1 MVTRKEIADALKVA
15 AANLFFKSRYSC
27 TYELG
32 LESWGAIRADV
43 VAVKLSGHIV
53 IVEVKSSVADFKA
66 DNKFKRYLKYCDR
79 FYFCFTPDTW
89 NKIQAKEELISRVP
103 KRAGVILLLNSGYAR
118 IVRPCKIKEMNT
130 DNRLAILARLA
141 WRSGDLSKR
150 VRRQRVRVYLPK

>member
-1 MVTRKEIADALKVA
+1 MATRKEIADALKIA

-66 DNKFKRYLKYCDR
+66 DNKFKKYLKYCDR
-79 FYFCFTPDTW
+79 FYFCFTPETW
-89 NKIQAKEELISRVP
+89 DKIKAKETLINRLP
-103 KRAGVILLLNSGYAR
+103 KRAGVILLLSSGYAR
-118 IVRPCKIKEMNT
+118 IVKPCKIKEMSIE
-130 DNRLAILARLA
+130 NRMAILARLA
-141 WRSGDLSKR
+141 WRAGDLSKR
-150 VRRQRVRVYLPK
+150 VRRKRVKVYLPK